1 MKTLCLLFGGA
12 SSEYEVS
19 LCSAAGVLRA
29 LDPLRFRALCVGIS
43 RRGEWFLTQAT
54 PCEIENDEWQAGAL
68 PCGLSPNPAYRGL
81 LVHTPRGLRRYLP
94 DVIFPV
100 LHGGAGEDGRLQGLL
115 SLSGIPF
122 VGCDTRAAALAMDKA
137 VAKVLAREAGVP
149 VLPWLVYDARRD
161 TADDFCA
168 RAEAAF
174 PYPMFAKPVA
184 GGSSVG
190 AGRAGD
196 RTSLIACLQTA
207 AREGGRVLVEPCL
220 PARELE
226 IAVLERKDG
235 LELSPVG
242 EICLSGGSF
251 YDYDTKYKNGRATLC
266 EKADIPPLCDT
277 RVRQYAEK
285 VFFALGCRGL
295 ARIDFFLDPACPDKP
310 IFNEINT
317 LPGFTADS
325 MFPRLLTA
333 DRTPAVL
340 LDLLIEGAM
349 RA

>member
-12 SSEYEVS
+12 SAEYEVS
-19 LCSAAGVLRA
+19 LCSAAEILRA
-29 LDPLRFRALCVGIS
+29 LAPLRYRVLCVGIS
-43 RRGEWFLTQAT
+43 RRGEWLFTRAN
-54 PCEIENDEWQAGAL
+54 PEEIENDTWATGAF
-68 PCGLSPNPAYRGL
+68 PCGLSPNPAYPGL
-81 LVHTPRGLRRYLP
+81 LVHTKNGLRRYCP
-94 DVIFPV
+94 DLIFPA

-137 VAKVLAREAGVP
+137 VAKTLAREAGVP
-149 VLPWLVYDARRD
+149 VLPWLLFDARRD
-161 TADDFCA
+161 TADAFCT

-174 PYPMFAKPVA
+174 SYPMFVKPAA

-190 AGRAGD
+190 AGRARD
-196 RTSLIACLQTA
+196 RASLLACLETA
-207 AREGGRVLVEPCL
+207 AREGARVLVEPYL

-226 IAVLERKDG
+226 IAVLERADG

-251 YDYDTKYKNGRATLC
+251 YDYDTKYKNGRAALC
-266 EKADIPPLCDT
+266 ERADISPLCDT
-277 RVRQYAEK
+277 RVRQYAET
-285 VFFALGCRGL
+285 VFFTLGCRGL
-295 ARIDFFLDPACPDKP
+295 SRIDFFLDPTHPDEP

-317 LPGFTADS
+317 LPGFTGDS

-333 DRTPAVL
+333 DRTPAAL

-349 RA
+349 HP